1 MNAPTLSTIAQAV
14 RLGIFFDTETTDLP
28 LFSEPSEDPRQPH
41 VVQLAALLVD
51 LDSREELE
59 ELNVIIKPDGWESAP
74 KALETHG
81 ITTERGL
88 AEGIDEAVA
97 VERFLAMWLKAQHR
111 IAHNEQFD
119 ARILRIAIKRFID
132 PLNPDAAISV
142 SDEWKAGKAE
152 CTQKLAT
159 PILKLPPTPAMLRS
173 RFKNNFKSA
182 NLREAYKHFTGLE
195 MEGAHDAM
203 VDVRGCMAVWFAIQ
217 DLQQP
222 QAAAA

>member
-1 MNAPTLSTIAQAV
+1 MNAPTVSTLATAI

-51 LDSREELE
+51 LDSREILE

-97 VERFLAMWLKAQHR
+97 VERFLAMWLRAQVR
-111 IAHNEQFD
+111 IAHNTPFD
-119 ARILRIAIKRFID
+119 DRILRIAIKRFID
-132 PLNPDAAISV
+132 PLNPDAAIAV

-152 CTQKLAT
+152 CTQKLST
-159 PILKLPPTPAMLRS
+159 PILKPPPTEAMKRS
-173 RFKNNFKSA
+173 RFKNCFKAA

-195 MEGAHDAM
+195 LEGAHDAM
-203 VDVRGCMAVWFAIQ
+203 VDVRGCMAVWFAIH
-217 DLQQP
+217 DLQQA
-222 QAAAA
+222 QAVAA

>member
-1 MNAPTLSTIAQAV
+1 MTAPAELATIAAPV
-14 RLGIFFDTETTDLP
+14 RAGLFFDTETTNLP

-41 VVQLAALLVD
+41 IVQLAALLVD
-51 LDSREELE
+51 LDTRQVLE
-59 ELNVIIKPDGWESAP
+59 ELNVIIKPDGWVSEP

-111 IAHNEQFD
+111 IAHNEGFD
-119 ARILRIAIKRFID
+119 QRILRIAIKRFID
-132 PLNPDAAISV
+132 PLNPAAAVAV
-142 SDEWKAGKAE
+142 SDEWKAGRAE

-159 PILKLPPTPAMLRS
+159 PILKLPPTEAMLRS

-182 NLREAYKHFTGLE
+182 NLREAYKHFTGQEL
-195 MEGAHDAM
+195 EGAHDAM
-203 VDVRGCMAVWFAIQ
+203 VDVRGCMAVYFAIQ
-217 DLQQP
+217 DLQAEKV
-222 QAAAA
+222 AA